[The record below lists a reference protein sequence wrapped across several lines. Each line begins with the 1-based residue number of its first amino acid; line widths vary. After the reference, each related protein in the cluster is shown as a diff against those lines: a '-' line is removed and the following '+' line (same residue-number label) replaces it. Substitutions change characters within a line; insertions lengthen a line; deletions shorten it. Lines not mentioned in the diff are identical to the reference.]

1 MFSFESTNLVS
12 ILSLWYF
19 RFALFSF
26 TFAFLCIVKPDLCER
41 NGIKVVQVFKSTFA
55 FERFTLDSL
64 VIVLDFV
71 SCAME
76 LSVL

>member
-1 MFSFESTNLVS
+1 MDHVLKNFERSKFQFRCLLCFSHDYFLFSFESTNLVS

-41 NGIKVVQVFKSTFA
+41 N
-55 FERFTLDSL
+55 E
-64 VIVLDFV
+64 
-71 SCAME
+71 
-76 LSVL
+76 